1 MTSKRLF
8 ITEPEEWIEAA
19 KAQAEK
25 ENKTLSEWVG
35 EAMLAK
41 LPAKV
46 RAKLPVERPAGRP
59 KKDRD

>member
-8 ITEPEEWIEAA
+8 ITEPEEWIAAA
-19 KAQAEK
+19 KAAAEK
-25 ENKTLSEWVG
+25 EGKSLSEWIG

-46 RAKLPVERPAGRP
+46 RAKLPERPSEGRP
-59 KKDRD
+59 AKS

>member
-1 MTSKRLF
+1 MTSERLF
-8 ITEPEEWIEAA
+8 ITEPQEWIAAA

-25 ENKTLSEWVG
+25 EGKTLSEWIG

-46 RAKLPVERPAGRP
+46 RSKLPERPPANRP
-59 KKDRD
+59 KKD

>member
-8 ITEPEEWIEAA
+8 ITEPEEWIKAA
-19 KAQAEK
+19 KAAAKK
-25 ENKTLSEWVG
+25 EGKSLSEWIG

-46 RAKLPVERPAGRP
+46 RSKLPERPSEGRP
-59 KKDRD
+59 KSEE